1 MIEGLKNAGINTL
14 MLTGDNE
21 IAAKAVAK
29 ELGIDRF
36 YAGLLPEQKIE
47 LLERELDGGVVA
59 FVGDGINDA
68 AALARADVGIAI
80 NAQDVAASAADV
92 VIINSD
98 IRALSKAF
106 GIAKRSRSIAWENI
120 TFALGSKIVIM
131 VLGVL
136 GLAGIWAAVFADV
149 GVSLLLSLIH
159 I

>member
-1 MIEGLKNAGINTL
+1 M
-14 MLTGDNE
+14 
-21 IAAKAVAK
+21 
-29 ELGIDRF
+29 
-36 YAGLLPEQKIE
+36 
-47 LLERELDGGVVA
+47 VA

-106 GIAKRSRSIAWENI
+106 GIAKRSRDIAWENI

-131 VLGVL
+131 VLGAV

-149 GVSLLLSLIH
+149 GVSLLCVLNAIRAGRK
-159 I
+159 